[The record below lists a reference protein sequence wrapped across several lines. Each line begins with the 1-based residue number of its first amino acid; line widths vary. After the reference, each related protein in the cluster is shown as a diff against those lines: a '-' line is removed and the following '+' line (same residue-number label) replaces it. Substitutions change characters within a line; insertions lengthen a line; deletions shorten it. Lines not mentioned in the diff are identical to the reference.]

1 MEQCLTS
8 RCKTHEKNLGG
19 VGGGGWAQ
27 NWAQIEGFCH
37 FLKCASLVCLDI
49 AQDCSLLQCL
59 TSSRAEISKKFCDP
73 IYGLTS
79 PNHRENDLFLF

>member
-19 VGGGGWAQ
+19 VWAQ
-27 NWAQIEGFCH
+27 NWAQNEGFCH

-73 IYGLTS
+73 I
-79 PNHRENDLFLF
+79 